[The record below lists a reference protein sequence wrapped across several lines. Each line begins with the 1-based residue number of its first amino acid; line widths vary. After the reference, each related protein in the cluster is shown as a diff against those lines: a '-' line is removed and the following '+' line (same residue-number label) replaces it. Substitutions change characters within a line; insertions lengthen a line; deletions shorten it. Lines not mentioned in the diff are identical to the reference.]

1 VGLSYYVHLFNL
13 RTYREKAWPAYQ
25 AFFDQDDSA
34 PLILLLQEIIRGLD
48 VSAALPGPTL
58 WDKELYEEGIG
69 ILDGSVYYAP
79 GANYETGRSGR
90 KTTRENK
97 RMYVRDGLTYMILMA
112 LCVPR
117 DRGVNPEQNMT
128 RSPLI
133 PYLYEHSEWI
143 EGRFTSVIELSG
155 GMLEIPEGE
164 DALELFSEEDLH
176 EFCAELAKVPAPEGE
191 IEIKKQLEQGQ
202 NRMRESLRLQVPE
215 ESPEFNELYD
225 SLSVSYRVLS
235 TEENLRK
242 EGENLRKEY
251 DNLCAL
257 VNLAL
262 EDDDLT
268 LTRSLL

>member
-1 VGLSYYVHLFNL
+1 VGLDYYVHLFDL
-13 RTYREKAWPAYQ
+13 RAYHEKALPAYQ
-25 AFFDQDDSA
+25 AFFEQGDSA

-58 WDKELYEEGIG
+58 SDREEYEEDIG

-79 GANYETGRSGR
+79 GINYKTSRGGR
-90 KTTRENK
+90 KTTRKNK
-97 RMYVRDGLTYMILMA
+97 LMYVRDQLIHMVLMA

-117 DRGVNPEQNMT
+117 DRGVNPEQNMG

-143 EGRFTSVIELSG
+143 ERRFTGWELRG

-164 DALELFSEEDLH
+164 CALELFSEEDLQ
-176 EFCAELAKVPAPEGE
+176 EFKAELADIPAPEGD
-191 IEIKKQLEQGQ
+191 IEIKKRLEKAQ
-202 NRMRESLRLQVPE
+202 NDLRDTLRRQVPE
-215 ESPEFNELYD
+215 GSPEFNEFYD
-225 SLSVSYRVLS
+225 FLS
-235 TEENLRK
+235 TLYRQLST
-242 EGENLRKEY
+242 GENLRKEY

-262 EDDDLT
+262 ENADLT

>member
-1 VGLSYYVHLFNL
+1 LRGEVVGLDYYVHLFDL
-13 RTYREKAWPAYQ
+13 RTYREKALPAYR
-25 AFFDQDDSA
+25 AFFDQNDSA
-34 PLILLLQEIIRGLD
+34 PLILLLQEIIQGLD

-58 WDKELYEEGIG
+58 SDREIYEEGIG

-79 GANYETGRSGR
+79 GANYETSRSGR

-97 RMYVRDGLTYMILMA
+97 RIYVRDGLTYKILMA
-112 LCVPR
+112 LCAPR

-143 EGRFTSVIELSG
+143 EDRFTGGEELRG

-176 EFCAELAKVPAPEGE
+176 EFCAALAKVPAPDGD
-191 IEIKKQLEQGQ
+191 IEIKKQLEEGK
-202 NRMRESLRLQVPE
+202 NYLRESLKQQFPE
-215 ESPEFNELYD
+215 GSPEFKEFYD
-225 SLSVSYRVLS
+225 YLS
-235 TEENLRK
+235 TFYQQLSSK
-242 EGENLRKEY
+242 GEDLIKEY
-251 DNLCAL
+251 DNLCAI
-257 VNLAL
+257 VNLAA
-262 EDDDLT
+262 EDADLT

>member
-1 VGLSYYVHLFNL
+1 VGLDYYVHLFDL
-13 RTYREKAWPAYQ
+13 RAYREKAAPAYQ
-25 AFFDQDDSA
+25 AFFEQDDSA
-34 PLILLLQEIIRGLD
+34 PLILLLQEIIHGLD
-48 VSAALPGPTL
+48 VSAALPGQTL
-58 WDKELYEEGIG
+58 WDKEVYEEGIG

-79 GANYETGRSGR
+79 GINNETSRSGR
-90 KTTRENK
+90 KTTRQNK
-97 RMYVRDGLTYMILMA
+97 RMYVRDQLIHMILMA

-143 EGRFTSVIELSG
+143 KDRFTSVEELRG

-164 DALELFSEEDLH
+164 DAPELFSEEDLH
-176 EFCAELAKVPAPEGE
+176 EFSAELAKVPAPEGD
-191 IEIKKQLEQGQ
+191 IEIKKQLEKAQ
-202 NRMRESLRLQVPE
+202 NDLRDTLRQQVPE
-215 ESPEFNELYD
+215 GSPEFKEFYD
-225 SLSVSYRVLS
+225 FLS
-235 TEENLRK
+235 TLYQQLST
-242 EGENLRKEY
+242 GENLRNEGENFRNEY

-262 EDDDLT
+262 EDADLT

>member
-1 VGLSYYVHLFNL
+1 MRLSYYVHLFNI
-13 RTYREKAWPAYQ
+13 RTYREKAFPAYQ
-25 AFFDQDDSA
+25 SFFERDDPA

-48 VSAALPGPTL
+48 LSATLPGPKL

-79 GANYETGRSGR
+79 GANYETGGSGR
-90 KTTRENK
+90 KTTHENK

-133 PYLYEHSEWI
+133 PYLYEYSEWI
-143 EGRFTSVIELSG
+143 EDRFTSVIELQG

-176 EFCAELAKVPAPEGE
+176 EFCAELAKIPAPEGD
-191 IEIKKQLEQGQ
+191 IEIKKQLEKEQ
-202 NRMRESLRLQVPE
+202 NRLHESLREQVPE
-215 ESPEFNELYD
+215 GSPEFKEFYDFYSKLYQQ
-225 SLSVSYRVLS
+225 RS
-235 TEENLRK
+235 TGENLRK

-262 EDDDLT
+262 GDADLT